1 MAISVRKINLWRRE
15 APDTPGVAA
24 STLEPL
30 AKAGADLKLVM
41 GYRIHDGRAAI
52 EVWPVAGKKG
62 SAAAGTTGLAA
73 ATIPAVLVQ
82 GDDRPGLGH
91 AFAKAVGDSGIN
103 LSFLVAQVVGRKF
116 SAVFGFGSETDAK
129 AALPLL
135 RKAGKPPKKPRR

>member
-1 MAISVRKINLWRRE
+1 MAVTVRKINLWRRE
-15 APDTPGVAA
+15 ASDAPGVAA

-41 GYRIHDGRAAI
+41 GYRTHDGRAAV

-62 SAAAGTTGLAA
+62 AAAAGTTGLAA
-73 ATIPAVLVQ
+73 ATIPVVLVS

-91 AFAKAVGDSGIN
+91 AFAKAVADAGIN
-103 LSFLVAQVVGRKF
+103 LAFLMAQVVGRKF

-135 RKAGKPPKKPRR
+135 RKAGRPAKKPRR